1 MPTPEPIL
9 SAPAALPQGYL
20 PVSLLPD
27 QAASSLRISIVARQ
41 EPDAVAGHFV
51 TVRHLL
57 DGIVYLGCITDA
69 GGKLHGYVEI
79 WVQSLAGLAGS
90 PAAAREALCNR
101 ALDERWA
108 RLFKA
113 YESLDEEPASILFR
127 TGFETTHPRPLF
139 YDTEKREMVHPVDA
153 FSNSPWKLCTDDA
166 LLTSKGLPAYSSS
179 LHRYLMADAKSPLV
193 PVTPDAPTNSNTA
206 PLTEITGPKGTLVA
220 VNPGGLMLVREY
232 APAGLEPFLD
242 LLSGG
247 SWEGILAGRSA
258 VHLNRLNEALEE
270 KAGSSSDMADGRLF
284 LGKHGK
290 WGRLIEN
297 FHLKLRLFAD
307 CLHEVRTL
315 TSQMQRPLL
324 NITGQSFQVGIG
336 AGARAYALPFLWTA
350 GARLVDPG
358 DAVTLKPGGS
368 AGDNEGGGAGDAQF
382 FVRGFSAPGNVY
394 QPDSVSKPANGKGT
408 LRIRKTMAENAGVI
422 AEGTFSSQ
430 DRLGA
435 GGGEPT
441 KNDLIWLRVPVG
453 SQRVDLFGHI
463 EKEPALAA
471 GEWRFRSERQRF
483 GEAVIAQLKAAEG
496 APIPET
502 LFDVIPLSSSPCDMH
517 ALAILAARA
526 LLVNGEN
533 TLAVAADELI
543 SLARQVAMQH
553 QPGTALG
560 ERIRAIFQAD
570 PRWLNSLGPH
580 RLTRESLTPQE
591 AFDLVPANLWFDTLA
606 LLVRMLPGIGPD
618 SFCRD
623 FGDAARGGLHKIY
636 DAAQNQLDTLLVRTR
651 SLIVIDWRFNREI
664 HAVLRRF
671 PGK

>member
-1 MPTPEPIL
+1 MPSSEQIL
-9 SAPAALPQGYL
+9 AAPRAMPSGYL
-20 PVSLLPD
+20 PVALFPE
-27 QAASSLRISIVARQ
+27 QATSPLRISLIVRK

-51 TVRHLL
+51 ILRTLL
-57 DGIVYLGCITDA
+57 DGVVYLGCITDS
-69 GGKLHGYVEI
+69 GGKLHGYLEI
-79 WVQSLAGLAGS
+79 WVQSLAGLADS

-101 ALDERWA
+101 SLDERWA
-108 RLFKA
+108 RQYKA
-113 YESLDEEPASILFR
+113 YEALDEDTASIIFR
-127 TGFETTHPRPLF
+127 TGYETTHPTPLF

-153 FSNSPWKLCTDDA
+153 FSSAPWKLCTDDA
-166 LLTSKGLPAYSSS
+166 LLTSKGLPPYSSS
-179 LHRYLMADAKSPLV
+179 LHRYLAADAKSPLI
-193 PVTPDAPTNSNTA
+193 PVTADAPANSNTA
-206 PLTEITGPKGTLVA
+206 PLTEITGPKQTLVA

-232 APAGLEPFLD
+232 APAALEPFLD

-247 SWEGILAGRSA
+247 PWEGILAGRSA

-284 LGKHGK
+284 LGKHGQ
-290 WGRLIEN
+290 WGRLIEA

-315 TSQMQRPLL
+315 TAQMQRPLL

-350 GARLVDPG
+350 DARLVDPG
-358 DAVTLKPGGS
+358 DAVTLKPGGV
-368 AGDNEGGGAGDAQF
+368 AGGGGDGAGDAQF
-382 FVRGFSAPGNVY
+382 FVRGLSAPGNVY
-394 QPDSVSKPANGKGT
+394 QPDSVSKPANGRGT
-408 LRIRKTMAENAGVI
+408 LRLRKTMAESSGVI
-422 AEGTFSSQ
+422 VEGTFSSQ

-453 SQRVDLFGHI
+453 SQRIDLFGHI

-471 GEWRFRSERQRF
+471 GEWRFRSERQRL
-483 GEAVIAQLKAAEG
+483 GDEVLAQLKAAEG

-502 LFDVIPLSSSPCDMH
+502 LFDVIPLLSSPCDMH
-517 ALAILAARA
+517 ALTILAVRA
-526 LLVNGEN
+526 LLVNADT
-533 TLAVAADELI
+533 TLAIAADELI
-543 SLARQVAMQH
+543 SLARQVALQH
-553 QPGTALG
+553 QSGASLG
-560 ERIRAIFQAD
+560 ERIRSIFQSDA
-570 PRWLNSLGPH
+570 RWLNSLGPH
-580 RLTRESLTPQE
+580 RLTRETLTPQE

-618 SFCRD
+618 SYCRD
-623 FGDAARGGLHKIY
+623 FGDAPRGGLHKIY
-636 DAAQNQLDTLLVRTR
+636 EAAQNQLDMLLVRTR